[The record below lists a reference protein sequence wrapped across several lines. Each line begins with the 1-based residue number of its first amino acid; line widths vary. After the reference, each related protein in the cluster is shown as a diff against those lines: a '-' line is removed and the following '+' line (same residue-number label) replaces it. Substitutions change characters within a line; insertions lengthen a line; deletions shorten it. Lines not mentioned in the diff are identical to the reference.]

1 VPFPTSC
8 THCGRKL
15 RVPEHLE
22 GRMVG
27 CPGCAKAFEAR
38 PSGSLPPPPRPD
50 VYYAA
55 PPTRPP
61 EYDRPAPA
69 ERRSSRYDEYDDD
82 RDDQRDR
89 KRRRERKALAMCLPP
104 GIVFI
109 VVAVLNV
116 VVVGLIVVGHLTDLR
131 TGEKDEYTVPSIFIH
146 SASIIASVVILLG
159 GIQMIRLQT
168 WGLGIAASVLCL
180 VPCIS
185 PCVIMGIPCGVWGL
199 VVLCNAKVKESFQ

>member
-1 VPFPTSC
+1 
-8 THCGRKL
+8 
-15 RVPEHLE
+15 VPEHLE

-27 CPGCAKAFEAR
+27 CPGCGKAFEAR
-38 PSGSLPPPPRPD
+38 PVGAPLPPPPRPD
-50 VYYAA
+50 VYYASPPA
-55 PPTRPP
+55 PRPP
-61 EYDRPAPA
+61 EYDRPEPE
-69 ERRSSRYDEYDDD
+69 ERRRSRYDDYDDD
-82 RDDQRDR
+82 REDQRDR
-89 KRRRERKALAMCLPP
+89 KRRRERKALTLCLPP

-109 VVAVLNV
+109 VIAVLNM

-131 TGEKDEYTVPSIFIH
+131 EGNKDEYTVPSIIIH
-146 SASIIASVVILLG
+146 LASIIASVVILLG

-199 VVLCNAKVKESFQ
+199 VVLCNGKVKDSFQ